1 MRQDIKATLLAALA
15 GAFMFGVRSAGA
27 ENCVPWSQA
36 GPVIAK
42 NSLLPA
48 KTVYQKVQSRS
59 GGKIVHASLCDRG
72 GSFVYKLVVLGA
84 DGVVNNVT
92 VDARTGQ

>member
-1 MRQDIKATLLAALA
+1 MRQDIKATLIAALT
-15 GAFMFGVRSAGA
+15 GACLLAVVPAIA

-36 GPVIAK
+36 GPVISK

-48 KTVYQKVQSRS
+48 KTVYQKVQSRT

-72 GSFVYKLVVLGA
+72 GNFVYKLVVLGA